1 MKKTLT
7 SICSVLVITAL
18 LGGCASVFVP
28 EPGFLNEGSTYRF
41 TTEQDFGNAKVLKV
55 RRDGWVKLEKQI
67 GYDQKVEFWYNTQ
80 SGVAINRV
88 PEMMVEETEQE

>member
-7 SICSVLVITAL
+7 SIFTSLIIVSL
-18 LGGCASVFVP
+18 LAGCASVFVP

-41 TTEQDFGNAKVLKV
+41 TTETDFGNAKVLKV

-80 SGVAINRV
+80 SGVAINRA
-88 PEMMVEETEQE
+88 PEMMVEEVEQE